1 MFLVLDGSGT
11 AIVGDEE
18 TPIRGGHVVSRPAGT
33 QQAHAFRAGDGG
45 LVLLAFGQRVPD
57 DMCWYPRSQKMYFRG
72 LGVIG
77 RVEQLDYWDGEG

>member
-1 MFLVLDGSGT
+1 
-11 AIVGDEE
+11 
-18 TPIRGGHVVSRPAGT
+18 VSRPAGT

-57 DMCWYPRSQKMYFRG
+57 DMCWYPRSQKIYFRG

-77 RVEQLDYWDGEG
+77 RVEQLGYWDGEG